1 MTDSNSLYQ
10 QIISKC
16 LADAAFK
23 QQFIADPVAAIK
35 AEGLTLPD
43 GVKVNVVENTATEI
57 TFVIPAPLSDV
68 SDEALAGVAGGAFI
82 QNHFGRNAAC

>member
-1 MTDSNSLYQ
+1 MTAPNPLYQ
-10 QIISKC
+10 HIIGKC

-23 QQFIADPVAAIK
+23 QWFIADPVAALK
-35 AEGLTLPD
+35 AEGFTVPD

-68 SDEALAGVAGGAFI
+68 SDEALAGVAGGRYNGGSNFI
-82 QNHFGRNAAC
+82 